1 MLQSHWKG
9 AVTVVTGAT
18 ALAGW
23 LATPPAPAREP
34 ARTTKASRPAPA
46 TVSLEHE
53 AARLAARIRAT
64 AAYEEPNRNPFRFP
78 AVAPVRRTAA
88 PEAEAASAA
97 APVVPAAPVFP
108 FRLTGMA
115 SDAATGTTVRTA
127 VLSSN
132 TLGLVLAAVGDVVA
146 GSYRIEQ
153 IDDDGVDV
161 VDTRD
166 GRVIRLPLA
175 R

>member
-1 MLQSHWKG
+1 MDSP
-9 AVTVVTGAT
+9 T
-18 ALAGW
+18 
-23 LATPPAPAREP
+23 
-34 ARTTKASRPAPA
+34 
-46 TVSLEHE
+46 
-53 AARLAARIRAT
+53 
-64 AAYEEPNRNPFRFP
+64 
-78 AVAPVRRTAA
+78 
-88 PEAEAASAA
+88 
-97 APVVPAAPVFP
+97 PVVPAAPVFP

>member
-1 MLQSHWKG
+1 
-9 AVTVVTGAT
+9 
-18 ALAGW
+18 
-23 LATPPAPAREP
+23 
-34 ARTTKASRPAPA
+34 
-46 TVSLEHE
+46 
-53 AARLAARIRAT
+53 
-64 AAYEEPNRNPFRFP
+64 
-78 AVAPVRRTAA
+78 
-88 PEAEAASAA
+88 
-97 APVVPAAPVFP
+97 VFP

-132 TLGLVLAAVGDVVA
+132 ALGLVLAAVGDVVA

-166 GRVIRLPLA
+166 GRVIRLALA

>member
-1 MLQSHWKG
+1 
-9 AVTVVTGAT
+9 
-18 ALAGW
+18 
-23 LATPPAPAREP
+23 
-34 ARTTKASRPAPA
+34 
-46 TVSLEHE
+46 
-53 AARLAARIRAT
+53 
-64 AAYEEPNRNPFRFP
+64 
-78 AVAPVRRTAA
+78 
-88 PEAEAASAA
+88 
-97 APVVPAAPVFP
+97 VFP